1 MVPRRIVVLGT
12 TARHTLGLMSETL
25 PFPDALT
32 RLSSLADRVE
42 AGHER
47 IVVTR
52 NGRPSFILV
61 SPDDLEALEEDLARA
76 LRRSHL
82 TVADGTWARLGRRS
96 VQGNEPT

>member
-1 MVPRRIVVLGT
+1 
-12 TARHTLGLMSETL
+12 MSETL
-25 PFPDALT
+25 PFRDAVT
-32 RLSSLADRVE
+32 RLSTLADRVE

-82 TVADGTWARLGRRS
+82 TVADGTWARLRS
-96 VQGNEPT
+96 EPSIIEADRSFVQGNDPT